1 MDYVKKMQEDML
13 EGELL
18 KRQVDDGLKAE
29 QDKQRKK
36 REDLLKLQ
44 DEQRIA
50 NEEQLKQSEQQRQ
63 KELDE
68 DRKIDE
74 FAKKKSQMN
83 NLRKDKEEQRFEAK
97 QAERQRLI
105 DRQIQNLVSSAAS
118 DQKMLNKQ
126 VEDAEIKAAQLFEE
140 KERRRREMKDAID
153 KSRKAQMVR
162 RKAEKEMEKQEENE
176 FASYWRVRNEE
187 LQEMEQQEAEDEKAR
202 SKELLQFT
210 QMQNEEKHK
219 KAENDFYK
227 EQKASTKAQALV
239 DQQEKYFY
247 SYAEKAMDE
256 WQGSGKNVKPLVM
269 ELKGTAKALHKGI

>member
-1 MDYVKKMQEDML
+1 
-13 EGELL
+13 
-18 KRQVDDGLKAE
+18 
-29 QDKQRKK
+29 
-36 REDLLKLQ
+36 
-44 DEQRIA
+44 
-50 NEEQLKQSEQQRQ
+50 
-63 KELDE
+63 
-68 DRKIDE
+68 
-74 FAKKKSQMN
+74 
-83 NLRKDKEEQRFEAK
+83 
-97 QAERQRLI
+97 
-105 DRQIQNLVSSAAS
+105 
-118 DQKMLNKQ
+118 MLNKQ

-227 EQKASTKAQALV
+227 E
-239 DQQEKYFY
+239 
-247 SYAEKAMDE
+247 
-256 WQGSGKNVKPLVM
+256 
-269 ELKGTAKALHKGI
+269 